1 MKKIQRISYKS
12 DSNTNEPRDNFIII
26 THGIRNVQIHINCIG
41 NYNCMS
47 VCLSQVGVLLK
58 RLYV

>member
-41 NYNCMS
+41 NYNFWI
-47 VCLSQVGVLLK
+47 VLPRDAMLA
-58 RLYV
+58 